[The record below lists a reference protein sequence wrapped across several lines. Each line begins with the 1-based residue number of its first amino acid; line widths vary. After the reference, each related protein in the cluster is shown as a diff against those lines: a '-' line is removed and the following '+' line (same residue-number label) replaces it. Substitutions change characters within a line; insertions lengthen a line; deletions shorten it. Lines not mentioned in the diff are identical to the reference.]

1 MVHHDR
7 NERFEKYPVFLHVP
21 WFLVSKSIERKKPKD
36 FGKLILEMTMCAI
49 LEYLMNK
56 HRNYKA

>member
-7 NERFEKYPVFLHVP
+7 NECFENHLGFLHGP
-21 WFLVSKSIERKKPKD
+21 WLLVNKMYQEKKPKD
-36 FGKLILEMTMCAI
+36 FGKLILEMTMSAI

-56 HRNYKA
+56 HRNY